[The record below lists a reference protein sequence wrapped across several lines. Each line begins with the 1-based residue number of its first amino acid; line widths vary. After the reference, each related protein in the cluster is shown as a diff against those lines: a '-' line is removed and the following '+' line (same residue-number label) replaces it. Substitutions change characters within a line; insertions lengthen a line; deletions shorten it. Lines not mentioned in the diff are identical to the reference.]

1 MTALQRKAARDLWHL
16 RGQALAIAFVIA
28 GGIATLVMAQS
39 TYQSLEGTRARFYA
53 DYALAD
59 VWASAKRAPNTLAAR
74 LAAIPGVQ
82 TVETR
87 LAAAATLSVA
97 GFAEPVRAQVL
108 SLPKFGG
115 QPLLNRLYLR
125 SGRLPD
131 PEAARE
137 TLVSEAFAAAH
148 GLRPGDRLVATIYGH
163 RQELDIVGIAISPE
177 FVYQI
182 QPGATFPDFLRFGI
196 LWMNSRALEAALD
209 MTGAF
214 NYVTL
219 RLRSGSDIARVL
231 DAVDATLARY
241 GGLGAYARKDQL
253 SNRFLSEELRQLATM
268 ARLFPM
274 IFLGVA
280 AFLLN
285 VVLARLIGLQRDQI
299 AILKAFGYSGSAIAL
314 HYLQLALLIA
324 AIGGIIGIGVGAWL
338 GHLLAG
344 IYRDFYRFPFLDYR
358 LSALAP
364 ATGLFVAC
372 AAAAI
377 GALQSSL
384 HSARLPPA
392 EAMRPPVP
400 ERYRAALVE
409 RLGLHGLLTQ
419 PARMVLRYLER
430 RPLKALLSVVGL
442 ALAGAIMMVGRFQGD
457 ALELMIDTQLRI
469 AEHQDIGVDFI
480 EPAGRAAAF
489 ELRALPGVRV
499 AEPVRSVAVR
509 LRFANYSYRTGIT
522 GLPADAT
529 LRRPVDAD
537 GRAIIAP
544 PRGIMLT
551 DYLGTLLHVGLG
563 DHVQVEA
570 LEGRQ
575 ARVEVP
581 VVAFVNEYIG
591 AQGYM
596 DLDAMNAL
604 LGDGDVISG
613 ALLALDPVDPAPLY
627 RQLDRRPRVAG
638 VSSRE
643 AQIRNFYT
651 TMGNSLLFFT
661 FIAGLLGAV
670 INFGVVYNS
679 ARIALSE
686 RGRELASLRV
696 LGFTQGEVSRI
707 LLGEL
712 GLTVAVSIPLGFAAG
727 WGLSWIMA
735 TGFESDLFRVP
746 VTLRMATYAFA
757 AATMLASTAVS
768 AGIVRRRIARLDLI
782 GVLKTR
788 E

>member
-1 MTALQRKAARDLWHL
+1 VTALQRKAVRDLFHL

-39 TYQSLEGTRARFYA
+39 TYQSLEGTRARFYG

-59 VWASAKRAPNTLAAR
+59 VWASAKRAPNPLAGRIAE
-74 LAAIPGVQ
+74 IPGVQ

-87 LAAAATLSVA
+87 LIASATLSVA
-97 GFAEPVRAQVL
+97 GFDEPVRAQVL

-115 QPLLNRLYLR
+115 QPLLNKIYLR

-131 PEAARE
+131 PEAPRE
-137 TLVSEAFAAAH
+137 TLVSEAFAEAH
-148 GLRPGDRLVATIYGH
+148 GLRPGDHLEATIYGH
-163 RQELDIVGIAISPE
+163 RQRLDIVGVAISPE

-196 LWMNSRALEAALD
+196 LWMNTRALEAALD
-209 MTGAF
+209 MTDAF
-214 NYVTL
+214 NSTTL
-219 RLRSGSDIARVL
+219 RLRPGADTAAVL
-231 DAVDATLARY
+231 DALDAILARY

-268 ARLFPM
+268 ARLFPT

-285 VVLARLIGLQRDQI
+285 VVLARLIGMQRDQI
-299 AILKAFGYSGSAIAL
+299 AILKAFGYSGASIAL
-314 HYLQLALLIA
+314 HYVQIALSIA
-324 AIGGIIGIGVGAWL
+324 GAGALIGVAGGAWL

-344 IYRDFYRFPFLDYR
+344 VYRDFYRFPFLDYR
-358 LSALAP
+358 LSALALS
-364 ATGLFVAC
+364 TGVAVAFAS
-372 AAAAI
+372 AAL
-377 GALQSSL
+377 GALQSATR
-384 HSARLPPA
+384 SARLPPA
-392 EAMRPPVP
+392 EAMRPPAP
-400 ERYRAALVE
+400 ERYRPALFE
-409 RLGLHGLLTQ
+409 RLGFGRMLGQ

-430 RPLKALLSVVGL
+430 RPWKALLSVVGL

-457 ALELMIDTQLRI
+457 ALELMIDTQLRV
-469 AEHQDIGVDFI
+469 AQHQDLSVDFI
-480 EPAGRAAAF
+480 EPTSRQAAD
-489 ELRALPGVRV
+489 ELRALPVVRRV
-499 AEPVRSVAVR
+499 EPVRSVSVR
-509 LRFANYSYRTGIT
+509 MRFANYSYRTGIT
-522 GLPADAT
+522 GLAANAT

-537 GRAIIAP
+537 GKPIVAP
-544 PRGIMLT
+544 EHGILLT
-551 DYLGTLLHVGLG
+551 DYLSKLLHIGVGDRL
-563 DHVQVEA
+563 QVDV

-575 ARVEVP
+575 AHIEVP
-581 VVAFVNEYIG
+581 VAGFVNEYIG

-596 DLDAMNAL
+596 DLDALNRL

-613 ALLALDPVDPAPLY
+613 ALLALDPGDRAPLY
-627 RQLDRRPRVAG
+627 YDLDRRPRVAG
-638 VSSRE
+638 VNSRE
-643 AQIRNFYT
+643 AQIGSFYK
-651 TMGNSLLFFT
+651 TMGESLLFFT

-696 LGFTQGEVSRI
+696 LGFTKGEVSRI

-712 GLTVAVSIPLGFAAG
+712 GLLVSVSIPLGFAAG
-727 WGLSWIMA
+727 WGLCWVMA
-735 TGFESDLFRVP
+735 IGFESDLFRVP
-746 VTLRMATYAFA
+746 VTLLRATYAFA
-757 AATMLASTAVS
+757 AVTMAVS
-768 AGIVRRRIARLDLI
+768 TVLSALIVRRRIDRLDLI